1 MGLHGSSE
9 KNLQVE
15 AQKARPLPATKNGSD
30 NPDQVEVFEGADDT
44 ATEENYPAFCFC
56 RNYGTTAVNLS
67 GTDYESG
74 WCLPDNGGA
83 FPYL

>member
-1 MGLHGSSE
+1 M
-9 KNLQVE
+9 E